1 MVWRGDLFLREVYAA
16 CSLRMRGEQ
25 TDANSIINSENIRQ
39 DFKKFIYNDLGGG
52 LKIDSLLYV
61 KHFQGVSRLL

>member
-1 MVWRGDLFLREVYAA
+1 
-16 CSLRMRGEQ
+16 MRGEQ